1 MALKIPEAP
10 SIVGGDE
17 VLRSPGMVEP
27 IKNTPTFKADFGDL
41 QKEVGGVTQYYK
53 SMVHD
58 QTVTYMT
65 GLKNDYL
72 QHMTSY
78 QNDIFQKH
86 QGSQAVDLYAQY
98 IKKESDN
105 WLADRYGEPKDD
117 GKIRIADAELQKQFS
132 SWVESQQPHFINT
145 SANYEEREWDKYRES
160 AFKARDNNLSQMILN
175 ADGPVTIQNAI
186 QGFIENSYAQNP
198 GLDKDY
204 INQAAA
210 AKINTSIEGRLIN
223 EAGTMPIKAFEE
235 LTSYE
240 PVVKYLK
247 TDSREKVLET
257 IRKSYKNIAID
268 ELAKAKLGIGG
279 SISMATNEDMIAQI
293 YGSAEVAPVVA
304 EIESKS
310 EERKASIQ
318 KQQQGQKDRMINLAM
333 ERVLNARTEEEF
345 EQGLMDVHNVDP
357 DAALSM
363 LQSKNSNMAH
373 DMDMQTLGIDA
384 KEFIDT
390 VDSKYPLHMDAV
402 QKMITQGGM
411 SEKEARSVV
420 DTLRKAGK
428 LPKEEKSQEQVA
440 QEIVQEIV
448 DEKGEWNR
456 AKAEA
461 AVRVWQQANDMKSQ
475 MNTYKDLSD
484 RISSGE
490 IQSYNNDLMGNLD
503 WSIQKQLL
511 QQIKVE
517 NEYLNTKRALGDV
530 GVNLDSVAKNADEQY
545 SKLDVGSQN
554 LLKRNF
560 VYEVNTYKAQHG
572 GTLPDEEACAGIMAR
587 VQKNSMSPEMMIAQD
602 VALQQNLA
610 AGTLTDE
617 QRYQLATNEKWKWE
631 YNKPEKRAL
640 SDQQKRAES
649 YIDKLVSSDRLTA
662 AERQYIKINKAYF
675 IPLVQSGDLTTIA
688 NFIGLAKQG
697 GF

>member
-1 MALKIPEAP
+1 MALKIPDAP
-10 SIVGGDE
+10 NIVGGDE
-17 VLRSPGMVEP
+17 VLRSPSVISP
-27 IKNTPTFKADFGDL
+27 VTNTPNFSVDFSGL
-41 QKEVGGVTQYYK
+41 QKDVGDAAQYYK

-78 QNDIFQKH
+78 QNDVFQRH
-86 QGSQAVDLYAQY
+86 QGNQAVDLYAQF

-117 GKIRIADAELQKQFS
+117 GKVRIADAELQKQFS
-132 SWVESQQPHFINT
+132 AWVESQQPHFINN

-160 AFKARDNNLSQMILN
+160 AFKARDTSLAQMIVN
-175 ADGPVTIQNAI
+175 ADGPVSIQNAI

-210 AKINTSIEGRLIN
+210 AKIDSSIQSRLITI
-223 EAGTMPIKAFEE
+223 AGENPESAFRE
-235 LTSYE
+235 LTTYE
-240 PVVKYLK
+240 PVVQYLK
-247 TDSREKVLET
+247 ADSKEKVLET
-257 IRKSYKNIAID
+257 VRKSYKNIAID
-268 ELAKAKLGIGG
+268 ELAKYKAGTGG
-279 SISMATNEDMIAQI
+279 SYGMVLNENLIAQI
-293 YGSAEVAPVVA
+293 YGSSEVPEVVA
-304 EIESKS
+304 EIESKA
-310 EERKASIQ
+310 EERKTAIQ
-318 KQQQGQKDRMINLAM
+318 KQQQGQKDRMMNVAM
-333 ERVLNARTEEEF
+333 DGVVNARTDEDF
-345 EQGLMDVHNVDP
+345 EQALMNVYNVDNE
-357 DAALSM
+357 AAISM
-363 LQSKNSNMAH
+363 LNAKNTNMAH
-373 DMDMQTLGIDA
+373 EVDMQTLGIDA
-384 KEFIDT
+384 KEYIDD
-390 VDSKYPLHMDAV
+390 VDSKYLLHQNATEKLIQQGISEDDA
-402 QKMITQGGM
+402 K
-411 SEKEARSVV
+411 KSVEI
-420 DTLRKAGK
+420 LQKAGK
-428 LPKEEKSQEQVA
+428 LPKSEKTKEQIA
-440 QEIVQEIV
+440 QEVIQDIV

-475 MNTYKDLSD
+475 MNTYKELSA

-490 IQSYNNDLMGNLD
+490 IQSYNNALMGNLD
-503 WSIQKQLL
+503 WAIQKQLI
-511 QQIKVE
+511 QQIRV
-517 NEYLNTKRALGDV
+517 NNDYLNTKRALGEV
-530 GVNLDSVAKNADEQY
+530 GVSLDSVAKNADEQY
-545 SKLDVGSQN
+545 AKLDISSQN

-560 VYEVNTYKAQHG
+560 VYEVNNYKNQHG
-572 GTLPDEEACAGIMAR
+572 GTLPDEEACAGIMSR
-587 VQKNSMSPEMMIAQD
+587 VQKNSMSPEMKIAQD

-617 QRYQLATNEKWKWE
+617 QRYDLATAEKWKWE
-631 YNKPEKRAL
+631 YNKPEKRGL

-649 YIDKLVSSDRLTA
+649 YIDKLVSSDRLSA
-662 AERQYIKINKAYF
+662 AERQYIKVNKAYF